1 MAEQHCLPQ
10 DIMHFLLEGV
20 APWELR
26 LLLRAF
32 VKDKMSSLQ
41 TLNKRIQDFGYGY
54 LDRKATPSQISSTV
68 IQGEGKINQTS
79 IQMWVLIRYLPLV
92 LGDLIPDDDC
102 KWSCFLTLHEITEIL
117 TAPVVSTDLT
127 SYLQFGA
134 SKTLLL
140 SLS

>member
-1 MAEQHCLPQ
+1 
-10 DIMHFLLEGV
+10 MHFLLEGV

-41 TLNKRIQDFGYGY
+41 TLNERIQDFDYGY
-54 LDRKATPSQISSTV
+54 LDRKATPSQISSTA

-127 SYLQFGA
+127 SYLQFDA

-140 SLS
+140 SFS